1 MEEQHRKALDA
12 LDRELQ
18 QITPA
23 NDAMKARIEALQHEI
38 KSASTAPDT
47 TPEKISGLRASLED
61 SVDDF
66 AAHHPNLSEAIRI
79 AVDSLAN
86 AGA

>member
-1 MEEQHRKALDA
+1 MDEDHRKALDA
-12 LDRELQ
+12 LHQELQ
-18 QITPA
+18 KTTPA
-23 NDAMKARIEALQHEI
+23 NDAVKARIEALQHEI

-47 TPEKISGLRASLED
+47 SPEKISSLRASLED

-66 AAHHPNLSEAIRI
+66 AAHHPSLAEAVRI

>member
-1 MEEQHRKALDA
+1 MEEQHRQALDA
-12 LDRELQ
+12 LHQELQ
-18 QITPA
+18 KTTPA

-47 TPEKISGLRASLED
+47 TPEKMSSLRSSLED

-66 AAHHPNLSEAIRI
+66 AAHHPSLAEAIRV